1 MCICLFYVYTCMH
14 RYGTFHVDSYPCT
27 CKILQAHTDIHS
39 HSQVQVQGLGGHS
52 RADLHCLQMLSAVAV
67 AVVATAVIMTV
78 IMIIFIT
85 NLHSLKM

>member
-1 MCICLFYVYTCMH
+1 MSILCIHMH
-14 RYGTFHVDSYPCT
+14 AQIRHISCRLVPMF
-27 CKILQAHTDIHS
+27 LQAHTDIHS

-52 RADLHCLQMLSAVAV
+52 RADLHCLQMLSAVAF